1 MTRYLFH
8 GGTIVDPVLGR
19 VANDLVVEGDRI
31 LEIGA
36 GLDGDEAIDC
46 TGKYLIPGLF
56 DTHVHLAYTH
66 INLWRHIHTP
76 LSYNFYLA
84 IGNMART
91 LETGITTV
99 RDAGG
104 ADLGMKEAV
113 QDGLVPGPRMQISLA
128 MITQT
133 GGHGDGWNPS
143 GIPVQFDTPYLG
155 RPSGLADGPDEIRK
169 KVREL
174 VRAGA
179 DVIKVA
185 TSGGVLSP
193 RDEPTH
199 AHFRPDE
206 LDVLV
211 GEAAAAG
218 LWVMAHAQAAD
229 GIKNAVRAG
238 IRSIDHGIYL
248 DDESIGL
255 MLEHGTY
262 LVPTLMAPTGVEKAV
277 EAGAQ
282 ISDAAIRKAGEVI
295 EIHRE
300 SFRKAV
306 EAGVN
311 IAMGTDSAITP
322 HGENLAELALMVADG
337 QTPEQAFES
346 ATINAAR
353 LMSLENDLGSLEPG
367 KLADLVISAG
377 DPLEFDQLRSN
388 IEQVWK
394 AGTRVVDNT

>member
-1 MTRYLFH
+1 MTRRLFH

-19 VANDLVVEGDRI
+19 VESDLVVTGDRI
-31 LEIGA
+31 VDVGT
-36 GLDGDEAIDC
+36 GLDGDEGVDC
-46 TGKYLIPGLF
+46 TGKYVFPGLV
-56 DTHVHLAYTH
+56 DAHVHLAYTH
-66 INLWRHIHTP
+66 VDLWKHIHTP

-91 LETGITTV
+91 IECGITTV

-113 QDGLVPGPRMQISLA
+113 QDGLIPGPRMQISLV
-128 MITQT
+128 MMSQT

-143 GIPVQFDTPYLG
+143 GIPVNLAAPYPG
-155 RPSGLADGPDEIRK
+155 RPDNIANGPDEVRA

-193 RDEPTH
+193 RDDPRH
-199 AHFRPDE
+199 AHYSPEE

-211 GEAAAAG
+211 AEATAAG
-218 LWVMAHAQAAD
+218 IWVMAHAQAAD
-229 GIKNAVRAG
+229 GIKNALRAG

-248 DDESIGL
+248 DDEAIGL
-255 MLEHGTY
+255 LLERGAY
-262 LVPTLMAPTGVEKAV
+262 LVPTLLAPTGVEKAV
-277 EAGAQ
+277 AGGAQ
-282 ISDAAIRKAGEVI
+282 IAEASIRKAAELV

-311 IAMGTDSAITP
+311 IAMGTDSAVTP
-322 HGENLAELALMVADG
+322 HGTNLEELSLMVENG
-337 QTPEQAFES
+337 QTAEQAFAS
-346 ATINAAR
+346 ATINAAT
-353 LMSLENDLGSLEPG
+353 LMGLEADLGSLEPG
-367 KLADLVISAG
+367 KLADLVVTTT
-377 DPLEFDQLRSN
+377 DPLAFDGLKDG
-388 IEQVWK
+388 IAQVWK
-394 AGTRVVDNT
+394 AGSRLIPAT

>member
-1 MTRYLFH
+1 MTRRVYA

-19 VANDLVVEGDRI
+19 TEADVLVEGDRI
-31 LEIGA
+31 LEVGS
-36 GLDGDEAIDC
+36 GLDGDEVVDC
-46 TGKYLIPGLF
+46 SGKFLTPGLF
-56 DTHVHLAYTH
+56 DCHVHLAYTH

-84 IGNMART
+84 IGNMMRT
-91 LETGITTV
+91 LECGITSV
-99 RDAGG
+99 RDASG

-113 QDGLVPGPRMQISLA
+113 DDGLVPGPRMQISLA
-128 MITQT
+128 MMSQT

-143 GIPVQFDTPYLG
+143 GIPVRLATQYPG
-155 RPSGLADGPDEIRK
+155 RPSGLADGPEEVRK

-199 AHFRPDE
+199 AHYRPEE
-206 LDVLV
+206 LEILV
-211 GEAAAAG
+211 AEAEAAG
-218 LWVMAHAQAAD
+218 IWVMAHAQAAE

-238 IRSIDHGIYL
+238 IRSIEHGIYL
-248 DDESIGL
+248 DDEAIEL

-262 LVPTLMAPTGVEKAV
+262 LVPTLVAPTGVEKAV

-282 ISDAAIRKAGEVI
+282 ISEAALRKAGEVI

-300 SFRKAV
+300 SFSKAV
-306 EAGVN
+306 AAGVN
-311 IAMGTDSAITP
+311 IAMGTDSAVTP
-322 HGENLAELALMVADG
+322 HGDNLEELELMVDGG
-337 QTPEQAFES
+337 QTPQQAFAS
-346 ATINAAR
+346 ATIEAAR
-353 LMSLENDLGSLEPG
+353 LMGVNDDLGSLEPG
-367 KLADLVISAG
+367 KLADLVVVGS
-377 DPLEFDQLRSN
+377 DPLEFSTLKSG

-394 AGTRVVDNT
+394 AGKRLV